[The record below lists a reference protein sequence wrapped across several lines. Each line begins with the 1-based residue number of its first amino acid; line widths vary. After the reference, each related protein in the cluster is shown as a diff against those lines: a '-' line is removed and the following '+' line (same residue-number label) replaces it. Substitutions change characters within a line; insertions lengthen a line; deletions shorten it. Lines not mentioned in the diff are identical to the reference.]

1 MFEILTAILNNW
13 LQFSM
18 ICFQIL
24 LTIYREKEKVDNNK
38 DDKINHVAIQ
48 FNFDTNLI
56 VSFSKMNRKLNV
68 CYNEKT
74 KTKRKSNPFE
84 IILPVNGNNRNHKLQ
99 TNHLFFLMAVAN
111 LVGRF
116 IRTRQKKEK
125 ISKEKSL
132 NISIDFFSST
142 KCIGYG
148 QFDFYK
154 FLFFHSNNQSTNSK
168 LGCIRWK
175 IKFLLL

>member
-1 MFEILTAILNNW
+1 
-13 LQFSM
+13 M

-99 TNHLFFLMAVAN
+99 TNHLFF
-111 LVGRF
+111 
-116 IRTRQKKEK
+116 
-125 ISKEKSL
+125 
-132 NISIDFFSST
+132 D
-142 KCIGYG
+142 
-148 QFDFYK
+148 
-154 FLFFHSNNQSTNSK
+154 
-168 LGCIRWK
+168 GCREFGW
-175 IKFLLL
+175 

>member
-1 MFEILTAILNNW
+1 MLPFNSISIRIWLSLFPKWIENWMFVTTKKQKQNEN
-13 LQFSM
+13 
-18 ICFQIL
+18 QIHSKL
-24 LTIYREKEKVDNNK
+24 YCLWMGITETISYKP
-38 DDKINHVAIQ
+38 I
-48 FNFDTNLI
+48 T
-56 VSFSKMNRKLNV
+56 
-68 CYNEKT
+68 
-74 KTKRKSNPFE
+74 
-84 IILPVNGNNRNHKLQ
+84 
-99 TNHLFFLMAVAN
+99 FFLMAVAN

-116 IRTRQKKEK
+116 IRTRQKKK
-125 ISKEKSL
+125 KYRKKKVLTFRLI
-132 NISIDFFSST
+132 FFFAT